1 MASSSSQERSKQLH
15 NFSLPCLKWG
25 NQRLLRC
32 VKVSDDINDHQDHQ
46 HQQQGFQSKPINL
59 VSYKNH
65 KPNPIQ
71 VNNFAEKRLKLPSSS
86 PSFVVEE
93 EKGGNID
100 ESPRPWNLRTR
111 RAACKAP
118 LRIEEQTTRRNVAVS
133 PSRYLEIDSPK
144 KYYESLM
151 IRRQQSFEMKEKV
164 KFSVPL
170 SKREIE
176 EDFLEM
182 VRIRP
187 PRRPKKR
194 PRIVQKYLDS
204 IFPGLWLAEI
214 TPDSY
219 KVHES
224 SAQNIPH
231 AQMQKA
237 LIGHIIFH
245 SRLSDK
251 KPLYIETR
259 VEEANMKPPGES
271 FQNQIWAPEVVRLC
285 GNQTLR
291 LNHNALHGIS

>member
-15 NFSLPCLKWG
+15 NFSLPCLRWG

-32 VKVSDDINDHQDHQ
+32 VKVSDDIINSNDDNQ
-46 HQQQGFQSKPINL
+46 HQQGFQSKPINL
-59 VSYKNH
+59 VSYKNY

-71 VNNFAEKRLKLPSSS
+71 VNNAAAKRLKLPSSS
-86 PSFVVEE
+86 PFVVEE
-93 EKGGNID
+93 EKGGGNID

-118 LRIEEQTTRRNVAVS
+118 LRIEEQPSRKNIVVS
-133 PSRYLEIDSPK
+133 PRRYLEIDSPK
-144 KYYESLM
+144 KHYESLM
-151 IRRQQSFEMKEKV
+151 VKRQQSFEMKEKV
-164 KFSVPL
+164 KFSISL

-194 PRIVQKYLDS
+194 PRIVQKNLDS

-219 KVHES
+219 KVQEVPES
-224 SAQNIPH
+224 
-231 AQMQKA
+231 
-237 LIGHIIFH
+237 
-245 SRLSDK
+245 
-251 KPLYIETR
+251 
-259 VEEANMKPPGES
+259 
-271 FQNQIWAPEVVRLC
+271 
-285 GNQTLR
+285 
-291 LNHNALHGIS
+291 

>member
-15 NFSLPCLKWG
+15 NFSLPCLRWG

-32 VKVSDDINDHQDHQ
+32 VKVSDDIINSNDDNQ
-46 HQQQGFQSKPINL
+46 HQQGFQSKPINL
-59 VSYKNH
+59 VSYKNY

-71 VNNFAEKRLKLPSSS
+71 VNNAAAKRLKLPSSS
-86 PSFVVEE
+86 PFVAEE
-93 EKGGNID
+93 EKGGGNID

-111 RAACKAP
+111 RAACNAP
-118 LRIEEQTTRRNVAVS
+118 LRIEEQPSRRNVVVS
-133 PSRYLEIDSPK
+133 PRRYLEIDSPK

-151 IRRQQSFEMKEKV
+151 VKRQQSFEMKEKV
-164 KFSVPL
+164 KFSISL

-194 PRIVQKYLDS
+194 PRIVQKNLDS

-219 KVHES
+219 KV
-224 SAQNIPH
+224 Q
-231 AQMQKA
+231 
-237 LIGHIIFH
+237 
-245 SRLSDK
+245 
-251 KPLYIETR
+251 
-259 VEEANMKPPGES
+259 
-271 FQNQIWAPEVVRLC
+271 
-285 GNQTLR
+285 GNER
-291 LNHNALHGIS
+291 CY